1 MSRVKFFCDFTVA
14 IPTYN
19 GAERISDVLTRLKW
33 QLGTEHIAWEVIVVD
48 NNSTDET
55 AAVVRQFQ
63 RDWPELRYAFEPK
76 QGATYARQRG
86 VKLSRSPLIG
96 FLDDD
101 NLPSAIWVNQA
112 VKFLREHPQAGIIG
126 SHIRGQF
133 DSELPKDFDRIAPF
147 LALIDRGSQP
157 LFYAPEK
164 KVLPPGAGMVVRR
177 HAWVENVPDNPVLGG
192 RTKDSMLTGEDM
204 ETTLHIQ
211 QAGWEV
217 WYNPAMRVEHK
228 IPAQRL
234 THDYLHDLMR
244 GIGLSR
250 YRTRMLSVKKP
261 QKYPMLLAYAVNDV
275 RKMVRHLIKYR
286 TGIWRDPVAASEM
299 TLYFYS
305 LLSPVFFLQMH
316 LQRLWSRSALR
327 KRWVSDNSSSGLSR
341 HGACSQAAST
351 IGSESL

>member
-1 MSRVKFFCDFTVA
+1 MSTVKFFCDFTVA

-19 GAERISDVLTRLKW
+19 GAKRISDVLTRLNW
-33 QLGTEHIAWEVIVVD
+33 QLGTEQIAWEVIVVD

-63 RDWPELRYAFEPK
+63 KGWPQLRYAFEPK
-76 QGATYARQRG
+76 QGATYARQRA
-86 VKLSRSPLIG
+86 VKLARSPLIG

-133 DSELPKDFDRIAPF
+133 DSEVPKDFDRIAPF

-177 HAWVENVPDNPVLGG
+177 HAWMENVPDTPVLGG
-192 RTKDSMLTGEDM
+192 RTKDSMLTGEDI

-228 IPAQRL
+228 IPVQRL
-234 THDYLHDLMR
+234 THDYLCDLMR

-250 YRTRMLSVKKP
+250 YRTRMLSVKKH
-261 QKYPMLLAYAVNDV
+261 QKYPMLLAYAVNDI
-275 RKMVRHLIKYR
+275 RKILRHLVKYR
-286 TGIWRDPVAASEM
+286 ADVWRDPVTASEM
-299 TLYFYS
+299 TLYWYS
-305 LLSPVFFLQMH
+305 LLSPAFFLKMH
-316 LQRLWSRSALR
+316 LQRVWSNSALS
-327 KRWVSDNSSSGLSR
+327 KVWAGEHSSNGFGQP
-341 HGACSQAAST
+341 GARSQATSK
-351 IGSESL
+351 IRSESL

>member
-1 MSRVKFFCDFTVA
+1 MSTVKFFCDFTVA

-19 GAERISDVLTRLKW
+19 GAKRISDLLTRLKW

-48 NNSTDET
+48 NNSTDDT
-55 AAVVRQFQ
+55 VAVVRQFQ
-63 RDWPELRYAFEPK
+63 KNWPELRYAFEPK
-76 QGATYARQRG
+76 QGATYARQRA
-86 VKLSRSPLIG
+86 VKLARSPLIG

-112 VKFLREHPQAGIIG
+112 VKFLREHPKAGIIG

-133 DSELPKDFDRIAPF
+133 DSAVPKDFDRIAPF

-177 HAWVENVPDNPVLGG
+177 HAWMENVPDNPVLGG
-192 RTKDSMLTGEDM
+192 RTKDNMLTGEDM

-234 THDYLHDLMR
+234 THDYLCDLMR

-250 YRTRMLSVKKP
+250 YRTRTLSVKP
-261 QKYPMLLAYAVNDV
+261 YQKYPMLLAYAINDI

-286 TGIWRDPVAASEM
+286 ADVWRDPVTASEM

-305 LLSPVFFLQMH
+305 LLSPAFFLRMY
-316 LQRLWSRSALR
+316 LQRLWLNSSLR
-327 KRWVSDNSSSGLSR
+327 KCWVGENSSIGLNR
-341 HGACSQAAST
+341 PGTQSQ
-351 IGSESL
+351 IGPESL